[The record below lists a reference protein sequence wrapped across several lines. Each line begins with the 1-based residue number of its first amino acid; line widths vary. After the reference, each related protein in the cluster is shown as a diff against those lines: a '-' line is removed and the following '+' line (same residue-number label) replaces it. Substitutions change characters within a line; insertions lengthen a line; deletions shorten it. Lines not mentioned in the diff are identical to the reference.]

1 MSMLA
6 FGQGRFFVVENLHCG
21 EIIAN
26 FAVDI
31 NSNYSL
37 TPPTTY

>member
-1 MSMLA
+1 LKSA
-6 FGQGRFFVVENLHCG
+6 QGRFFVVKNLHCG

-26 FAVDI
+26 FAVDV

-37 TPPTTY
+37 PPFV